1 MRNKI
6 SLKILSVVTVVLVF
20 SMTIFAGDDK
30 NGTKKYQPTNSSL
43 SKTQSGKVGDAYRFY
58 INNVNLPINR
68 VGAIAE
74 VNIPDPNP
82 IVSGAGGKFAGD
94 IALFAGGFFLSG
106 LANGTIFANAV
117 APASL
122 VQDYVAG
129 DVANGQTDPRAQIYV
144 LKASDE
150 PFGQSWIDWKDA
162 VDLGADFYDGDNDG
176 IYNPVDKNG
185 NGLWDIDEDRPDLIG
200 DETAWCVYW
209 DGLPTPQRR
218 WNTVPPYGIEV
229 RQTVF
234 GFASAG
240 AIGNIIFIRYR
251 FKYVGQGIA
260 GEPDELT
267 DCYFGVWADPDIG
280 NATDDLMGCD
290 VPRNAGYVYNNGP
303 DDQPAYGTRPP
314 VFLIDFFQGPLSYIP
329 GETFTDVNGNGVYDD
344 GIDTP
349 LDTAYSV
356 RGQLKGIEVFPG
368 AKNLGLSSYV
378 MYKNGD
384 PLIRDPN
391 TAKEA
396 RDYTLG
402 LIGTTGEAVN
412 PCTFSYGQVLGG
424 VNCATVDPRFWFSGD
439 PVTQTG
445 WIATL
450 EGDYR
455 MMANTGPFTLV
466 KGQEKE
472 IVVAYVFGQGADA
485 LNSITVARTIDDGAQ
500 NIFDN
505 NFVAPSAP
513 PAVNAKTI
521 AGENFIDIIWET
533 KEQVSYSRKSSTY
546 DLKFKGYNVF
556 AYKTN
561 STSDVVGGVENRK
574 LIETYQLDDFINNLY
589 KQDPITGG
597 IELLYPASANRLD
610 YATYSNEE
618 TGRIRLRITKD
629 PFTGGDLI
637 KGKPYYFSITSYAL
651 NHDALVNK
659 LVDTSVFIFGDYYL
673 TAAAFVTDVENVQR
687 IFSVTMAEDL
697 YNPPLEIMSVNTK
710 GGSGAVLKYDVIDK
724 SALTGDDYKVTFK
737 IDSTKTAYTT
747 LWDLQNVTQGTTLVS
762 SSSDYLGDDPTV
774 ARKHTDGFIVKL
786 PSKYPSI
793 GNLVDQTATKWYNTT
808 KSKVYYV
815 SIDSGLSQKVSGL
828 SGLATLN
835 SKYVRADKIRRVEIR
850 FGENGKAYR
859 YLNGYKGSEISRRN
873 SYVYAEGITAT
884 DTTNRGPIGQF
895 GVGFVDVP
903 FTVWVEDFATANGGF
918 GEKRQLAVGFI
929 EKAGKDK
936 GNPDGIWNPG
946 TSIDTT
952 GEYIIIFNQTYDP
965 NGNQQIYKGGFT
977 SGTTTIW
984 ADLRGG
990 TNYNIPPDAPV
1001 SDNDRLI
1008 AASPYF
1014 DALYVVGLQ
1023 RNNNTDFYQAGDK
1036 IVIPVT
1042 SYPYTPLDE
1051 FNFKTVKGGALSFD
1065 QEKELFDRVNVFP
1078 NPLYG
1083 FNVATSYN
1091 NLQSDEPF
1099 VTFSNLPEEV
1109 TIKIYS
1115 LSGNLL
1121 RTLTQNDKSNPTSP
1135 FLNWN
1140 LQNESGIRVASGL
1153 YIAIVSSPKYGD
1165 KVLKFS
1171 IIMPQKQLQRY

>member
-1 MRNKI
+1 MNNKI
-6 SLKILSVVTVVLVF
+6 FSLIFSTLLITVFFSILVYG
-20 SMTIFAGDDK
+20 GDDK
-30 NGTKKYQPTNSSL
+30 NGTKKYQPTNLQL
-43 SKTQSGKVGDAYRFY
+43 SKTQSGKVGDAYRLY
-58 INNVNLPINR
+58 INNVNLPLNR
-68 VGAIAE
+68 VGALAE

-94 IALFAGGFFLSG
+94 VALFAGGFFLSG
-106 LANGTIFANAV
+106 LADGNIFANAV

-129 DVANGQTDPRAQIYV
+129 DVVNGQTDPRAQLYV
-144 LKASDE
+144 LKASDA
-150 PFGQSWIDWKDA
+150 PFSQSWIDWKDA

-185 NGLWDIDEDRPDLIG
+185 NGEWDLDEDRPDLIG
-200 DETAWCVYW
+200 DETVWCVYW
-209 DGLPTPQRR
+209 DGLNTPQRR

-234 GFASAG
+234 AFASAG

-251 FKYVGQGIA
+251 FKYVGRGLA
-260 GEPDELT
+260 SEPDKLT

-280 NATDDLMGCD
+280 DAVDDLMGCD

-303 DDQPAYGTRPP
+303 DNQPAYGTRPP

-329 GETFTDVNGNGVYDD
+329 GETFTDVNSNGIYDD
-344 GIDTP
+344 GIDIP
-349 LDTAYSV
+349 LDTAISV
-356 RGQLKGIEVFPG
+356 RGQVKGIKYYPG

-402 LIGTTGEAVN
+402 LIGTTGEAPN
-412 PCTFSYGQVLGG
+412 PCTFSYGIVAGG
-424 VNCATVDPRFWFSGD
+424 VNCATIDPRFWFSGD

-445 WIATL
+445 WIANL

-466 KGQEKE
+466 KGEEKE
-472 IVVAYVFGQGADA
+472 IVVAYVFGQGSDA
-485 LNSITVARTIDDGAQ
+485 LNSITVARAIDDGAQ

-513 PAVNAKTI
+513 PAVEPKTI

-533 KEQVSYSRKSSTY
+533 KDQVSYARQTSTY
-546 DLKFKGYNVF
+546 NLKFKGYNVY

-561 STSDVVGGVENRK
+561 STSDIVSGQENKK
-574 LIETYQLDDFINNLY
+574 LFTTYQLNDFINNLY
-589 KQDPITGG
+589 KQNPLTGG
-597 IELLYPASANRLD
+597 IELLYPASENKLD
-610 YATYSNEE
+610 YSIYSNEE

-637 KGKPYYFSITSYAL
+637 KGRPYYFAITSYAI
-651 NHDALVNK
+651 NHNALVNK

-673 TAAAFVTDVENVQR
+673 TAEAFVTDVENVPR
-687 IFSVTMAEDL
+687 IFSVTMAENL
-697 YNPPLEIMSVNTK
+697 YNPPTELISVNTK
-710 GGSGAVLKYDVIDK
+710 GGSGAILKYDIIDK
-724 SALTGDDYKVTFK
+724 EALTGDEYKVSFS
-737 IDSTKTAYTT
+737 IDSSKTAYTAVWKLENLT
-747 LWDLQNVTQGTTLVS
+747 KGTTLVPS
-762 SSSDYLGDDPTV
+762 SVDFLGDDPTV
-774 ARKHTDGFIVKL
+774 ARKPTEGFIVKL
-786 PSKYPSI
+786 PQKYPVLGTLKDETKS
-793 GNLVDQTATKWYNTT
+793 KWYNTT
-808 KSKVYYV
+808 KSKVFYV
-815 SIDSGLSQKVSGL
+815 STDSGLSQRISTLPGL
-828 SGLATLN
+828 STLN
-835 SKYVRADKIRRVEIR
+835 SKYVRADKLRRVEIR

-859 YLNGYKGSEISRRN
+859 YMNGYKGSAISRRN
-873 SYVYAEGITAT
+873 SYVYAEGILAT
-884 DTTNRGPIGQF
+884 DTTGRGAMGKF
-895 GVGFVDVP
+895 GEGFVDVP
-903 FTVWVEDFATANGGF
+903 FTVWVEDFATASGGF

-929 EKAGKDK
+929 EKAGIDGGK
-936 GNPDGIWNPG
+936 PDGIWNPG

-977 SGTTTIW
+977 SGTSTIW

-990 TNYNIPPDAPV
+990 TNYNIPAGAPV
-1001 SDNDRLI
+1001 SDNERLI

-1014 DALYVVGLQ
+1014 DALYVVGIE
-1023 RNNNTDFYQAGDK
+1023 RKNNTDFYESGDK

-1042 SYPYTPLDE
+1042 TYPYTPSDE
-1051 FNFKTVKGGALSFD
+1051 FVFRTVKGGALSLEE
-1065 QEKELFDRVNVFP
+1065 EKALFNKVNVFP

-1083 FNVATSYN
+1083 FNIATSYN

-1121 RTLTQNDKSNPTSP
+1121 RTLTQNDKTSPTSP

-1140 LQNESGIRVASGL
+1140 LQNENGIRVASGL
-1153 YIAIVSSPKYGD
+1153 YLAIVSSPKFGE